1 VAKSFDDLA
10 SFFGGHMKK
19 VLIVLLILIAVSYSL
34 FQVSKSRS
42 FQFFGGIVEKV
53 ETKEKVVALTFDDG
67 PGIHTGDIL
76 KVLQEEDVKGTFYL
90 TGKEIEEHLDEAKN
104 IVQAGHE
111 VGNHTY
117 SHQRMVLKSPG
128 FIKEEIETTDEWIRK
143 AGYEGDITFRPP
155 YGKKLL
161 FLPYYLNQ
169 HDRKTIIWNIEPE
182 TDPEIASDSEKI
194 TNHVASNIEPG
205 SIILLHVMYESRKE
219 SLESV
224 EGIIE
229 SLKEEGYTFVTVS
242 ELLKYK

>member
-1 VAKSFDDLA
+1 
-10 SFFGGHMKK
+10 MKK
-19 VLIVLLILIAVSYSL
+19 VLIFLLILIAVSYSL

-42 FQFFGGIVEKV
+42 FQFFGGIIEKV
-53 ETKEKVVALTFDDG
+53 ETEEKVVALTFDDG
-67 PGIHTGDIL
+67 PGIHTDDIL
-76 KVLQEEDVKGTFYL
+76 KVLQEEDLKGTFYL
-90 TGKEIEEHLDEAKN
+90 TGKEIEENLDDAKN

-169 HDRKTIIWNIEPE
+169 HDRKTIVWNIEPE
-182 TDPEIASDSEKI
+182 SDPDIAADSEKI
-194 TNHVASNIEPG
+194 TNDVASNVEPG

-229 SLKEEGYTFVTVS
+229 SLREQGYTFVTVS
-242 ELLKYK
+242 ELLKYE

>member
-1 VAKSFDDLA
+1 
-10 SFFGGHMKK
+10 MKK
-19 VLIVLLILIAVSYSL
+19 VLIFLLILIAVSYSL

-42 FQFFGGIVEKV
+42 FQFFGGIIEKV
-53 ETKEKVVALTFDDG
+53 ETEEKVVALTFDDG
-67 PGIHTGDIL
+67 PGIHTDDIL

-90 TGKEIEEHLDEAKN
+90 TGKEIEENLDDAKN

-169 HDRKTIIWNIEPE
+169 HDRKTIVWNIEPE
-182 TDPEIASDSEKI
+182 SDPDIAADSEKI
-194 TNHVASNIEPG
+194 TNDVASNVEPG

-229 SLKEEGYTFVTVS
+229 SLREQGYTFVTVS
-242 ELLKYK
+242 ELLKYE

>member
-1 VAKSFDDLA
+1 
-10 SFFGGHMKK
+10 MKRIL
-19 VLIVLLILIAVSYSL
+19 VVLLILIAVSYSL

-42 FQFFGGIVEKV
+42 FQFFGGIVDKV

-67 PGIHTGDIL
+67 PGIHTDEIL
-76 KVLQEEDVKGTFYL
+76 NVLQNEEVKGTFYL
-90 TGKEIEEHLDEAKN
+90 TGREIEENLNDAKKM
-104 IVQAGHE
+104 VSAGHE
-111 VGNHTY
+111 IGNHTY
-117 SHQRMVLKSPG
+117 SHQRMVLKSPS

-161 FLPYYLNQ
+161 FLPYYLNK
-169 HDRKTIIWNIEPE
+169 HDRQTIIWNIEPE
-182 TDPEIASDSEKI
+182 TDSEVASDSEKI
-194 TNHVASNIEPG
+194 VDHVVSHIEPG

-229 SLKEEGYTFVTVS
+229 SLKEQGYQFVTVS
-242 ELLKYK
+242 ELVAETE

>member
-1 VAKSFDDLA
+1 
-10 SFFGGHMKK
+10 MKK
-19 VLIVLLILIAVSYSL
+19 VLIFLLILIAVSYSL

-42 FQFFGGIVEKV
+42 FQFFGGIIEKV
-53 ETKEKVVALTFDDG
+53 ETEEKVVALTFDDG
-67 PGIHTGDIL
+67 PGIHTDDIL

-90 TGKEIEEHLDEAKN
+90 TGKEIEENLDDAKN

-169 HDRKTIIWNIEPE
+169 HDRKTIVWNIEPE
-182 TDPEIASDSEKI
+182 SDPDIAADSEKI
-194 TNHVASNIEPG
+194 TNDVASNVEPG

-229 SLKEEGYTFVTVS
+229 SLREQGYTFVTVS
-242 ELLKYK
+242 ELLKNE

>member
-1 VAKSFDDLA
+1 
-10 SFFGGHMKK
+10 MKK
-19 VLIVLLILIAVSYSL
+19 ILIVLLLLIALSYSL

-42 FQFFGGIVEKV
+42 FQFFGGLVEKV

-67 PGIHTGDIL
+67 PGMHTDEIL
-76 KVLQEEDVKGTFYL
+76 NVLQEKDVKATFYL
-90 TGKEIEEHLDEAKN
+90 TGKEIEENLDDAKT

-128 FIKEEIETTDEWIRK
+128 FIKKEIESTDEWIRK

-169 HDRKTIIWNIEPE
+169 HDRKTIVWNIEPE
-182 TDPEIASDSEKI
+182 TDPEVAADSEKI
-194 TNHVASNIEPG
+194 TNHVTSKIEPG

-229 SLKEEGYTFVTVS
+229 SLKEEGYIFVTVS
-242 ELLKYK
+242 ELLQYE

>member
-1 VAKSFDDLA
+1 
-10 SFFGGHMKK
+10 MKK
-19 VLIVLLILIAVSYSL
+19 VLIILLVLLAVSYSL

-42 FQFFGGIVEKV
+42 FQFFGGLVEKV

-67 PGIHTGDIL
+67 PGMHTDEIL
-76 KVLQEEDVKGTFYL
+76 NVLQEKDVKATFYL
-90 TGKEIEEHLDEAKN
+90 TGKEIEGNLDDAKN

-111 VGNHTY
+111 IGNHTY

-143 AGYEGDITFRPP
+143 AGYDGDITFRPP

-182 TDPEIASDSEKI
+182 TYPEVAADSEKI
-194 TNHVASNIEPG
+194 TNHVTSNIEPG

-229 SLKEEGYTFVTVS
+229 SLKEQGYTFVTVS
-242 ELLKYK
+242 ELLQYE